1 MEELGS
7 MGTTDKTKRLV
18 NILSEMLLIMA
29 CYYLSGVIRVYLP
42 WGRAY
47 AFRDT
52 LAYGYLAVLYTA
64 VFVLIHDL
72 SGGYKS
78 LKFGGFRREIL
89 RIAVGEL
96 LGCLVMTSVIY
107 IFRLEQFSRLLLILF
122 LLCSAAALLVKRIVV
137 SHFYMKY
144 SQTKGSF
151 NVLLVGAGPATARLR
166 QALAEADVILS
177 KGSGNLESLAGC
189 GLNVYYIF
197 MCKCRRVS
205 KILGCP
211 NMSGQFLR
219 ERALP
224 PLEPLV
230 GSLD

>member
-1 MEELGS
+1 

-18 NILSEMLLIMA
+18 NILSETLLIMA
-29 CYYLSGVIRVYLP
+29 CYYLCGVIRVYLP

-107 IFRLEQFSRLLLILF
+107 IFRLEKLRRLAG
-122 LLCSAAALLVKRIVV
+122 AAVCRVPV
-137 SHFYMKY
+137 PPDVF
-144 SQTKGSF
+144 
-151 NVLLVGAGPATARLR
+151 PAHGKLQRAPGGR
-166 QALAEADVILS
+166 
-177 KGSGNLESLAGC
+177 GSGNSPAAAGPGGGCRWRAALPRLC
-189 GLNVYYIF
+189 G
-197 MCKCRRVS
+197 
-205 KILGCP
+205 GCP
-211 NMSGQFLR
+211 L
-219 ERALP
+219 
-224 PLEPLV
+224 
-230 GSLD
+230 

>member
-1 MEELGS
+1 MEELGR
-7 MGTTDKTKRLV
+7 MGTTDKTKKRV

-29 CYYLSGVIRVYLP
+29 CYFLCGVIRVYLP

-151 NVLLVGAGPATARLR
+151 NVLLVGAGPATA
-166 QALAEADVILS
+166 
-177 KGSGNLESLAGC
+177 GC
-189 GLNVYYIF
+189 GRPW
-197 MCKCRRVS
+197 RRMPVVS
-205 KILGCP
+205 CVTAA
-211 NMSGQFLR
+211 MWR
-219 ERALP
+219 MP
-224 PLEPLV
+224 PLRGWTDIWADWNSWRTGLKRWI
-230 GSLD
+230 SKK